1 MVYTGKSYNIIS
13 IESLWPFASICMP
26 ISITSGWH
34 IRFWYSSLENGP
46 NVLLV
51 FEMYNVCAYKKCR
64 RRPYQLLWIGNCKHK
79 GWKDNVC
86 TGHKTVSRVGSS
98 LYWIWL
104 CAHFLFRE
112 HESVFYIALDQ
123 DVTYVFSKRSPA
135 ETLNLSGST
144 NLGLKLQC
152 FWERQ
157 GKAITHWTIF
167 QHVMLIVKMGNLSND
182 LCNFWNN
189 KDLIEHQLYDWS
201 TANTVWKWLRK
212 PLMKEWIISLWYFVG
227 ENKS

>member
-1 MVYTGKSYNIIS
+1 MPAYVCPSPSHQGGTFDFDIAHWKMGLMSY
-13 IESLWPFASICMP
+13 
-26 ISITSGWH
+26 
-34 IRFWYSSLENGP
+34 WYLKCTMY
-46 NVLLV
+46 VLIQ
-51 FEMYNVCAYKKCR
+51 MYKKCR
-64 RRPYQLLWIGNCKHK
+64 RRPYQLLWVGNCKHK

-86 TGHKTVSRVGSS
+86 TGHKTVSRDGSS

-152 FWERQ
+152 F
-157 GKAITHWTIF
+157 
-167 QHVMLIVKMGNLSND
+167 
-182 LCNFWNN
+182 
-189 KDLIEHQLYDWS
+189 
-201 TANTVWKWLRK
+201 
-212 PLMKEWIISLWYFVG
+212 
-227 ENKS
+227 